1 MKTSIIKSTILLGFI
16 IAAFTTNAQDYHL
29 RHDTVYVY
37 ESWESIFDQTPDAM
51 LLNPMIDYYTPF
63 IIDFNVPN
71 EQNNETLHNE
81 TVALTVGD
89 SIWLVNTSWLQQ
101 NFKGD
106 CKKMDFWAPLYFSAK
121 IAFVEWKSY
130 RASTGMTILGALL
143 GDETLFYSDPEDTDG
158 DYYMIDFENAEVY
171 KIDHKRL
178 SVLLKPYRDLKIRY
192 EGMKDYKK
200 RYMIKYFFL
209 EYVNRLNDDPSVPYL
224 LD

>member
-1 MKTSIIKSTILLGFI
+1 MKTSIFKLAI
-16 IAAFTTNAQDYHL
+16 IASFLITAFYTQAQDYHL

-63 IIDFNVPN
+63 IIDFNLPN
-71 EQNNETLHNE
+71 EENNKTLHNE

-89 SIWLVNTSWLQQ
+89 SIWLVNTTWLQQ
-101 NFKGD
+101 NFKGE

-121 IAFVEWKSY
+121 IAFIEWKTY
-130 RASTGMTILGALL
+130 RASTGMSILGALL
-143 GDETLFYSDPEDTDG
+143 GDETLFYPDPDDTEG
-158 DYYMIDFENAEVY
+158 DLYMIDFNQAEVY

-178 SVLLKPYRDLKIRY
+178 SQLLEPYHDLKVRY

-200 RYMIKYFFL
+200 RYMIKYFFMQ
-209 EYVNRLNDDPSVPYL
+209 YVNRLNDDPSVPYL
-224 LD
+224 ID